1 MKQKYENKT
10 RPHFLVWKY
19 QIKSGGEQRHAN
31 GHSGKNKDTRFTWGR
46 FSERLI
52 TKPGQ
57 TCSRFFVSNRKEK
70 KTFLCAFFL
79 NRRGKSFNHFRLK
92 TKAKKVGHLTSNF
105 PVSFFFFFP
114 NHSLLSLKFKI
125 LSQITTFFISAH
137 VRYKVSLL
145 IYFFCV
151 CNFHSFN
158 VVLHLLASIKKNP
171 VTRRELK
178 EPDVLFVPSPIR
190 NGF

>member
-1 MKQKYENKT
+1 MKKK
-10 RPHFLVWKY
+10 HVHILVCKN

-31 GHSGKNKDTRFTWGR
+31 GHSGKKKDTRFTWGR

-70 KTFLCAFFL
+70 KTFLCVCFVFFL

-105 PVSFFFFFP
+105 PVSFFSP

-145 IYFFCV
+145 IHFFCV

-158 VVLHLLASIKKNP
+158 VVLHLLASI
-171 VTRRELK
+171 
-178 EPDVLFVPSPIR
+178 
-190 NGF
+190 